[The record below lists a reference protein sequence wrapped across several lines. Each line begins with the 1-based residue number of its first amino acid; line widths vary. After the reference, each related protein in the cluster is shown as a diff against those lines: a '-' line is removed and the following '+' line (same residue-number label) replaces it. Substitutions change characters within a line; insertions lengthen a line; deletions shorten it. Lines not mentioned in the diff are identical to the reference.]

1 MAGRSQQDLPDGYAG
16 QWIIYRTCPARETA
30 GTIAFHLCC
39 QYHRVDA
46 SGVRPEDGA
55 PQPVKYSESYARA
68 RDAAGAI
75 DMLTF
80 IQSHPVMSVWA
91 SGALFAALHSTL
103 AASPAKTGLRALGL
117 PPRAYRLIYVA
128 LALATTALWLGFV
141 RGLPDTPLYRMEGAP
156 RLALHA
162 VQAIGAIL
170 FWLALRPIDVAA
182 FLGLRAFRD
191 GIEPF
196 REDGIYRRLRH
207 PMYAAA
213 MLVMFAHP
221 EQGVNSLNLFA
232 CIALYFVLGSRL
244 EERRMLAQ
252 HPEYAGYR
260 RRVPAFL
267 PRVPWPG
274 PQRPRNGRK
283 DPR

>member
-1 MAGRSQQDLPDGYAG
+1 
-16 QWIIYRTCPARETA
+16 
-30 GTIAFHLCC
+30 
-39 QYHRVDA
+39 
-46 SGVRPEDGA
+46 
-55 PQPVKYSESYARA
+55 
-68 RDAAGAI
+68 
-75 DMLTF
+75 MLTS

-91 SGALFAALHSTL
+91 SGALFAALHSVL
-103 AASPAKTGLRALGL
+103 AAAPVKARLRTLGVS
-117 PPRAYRLIYVA
+117 PRAYRLLYVA
-128 LALATTALWLGFV
+128 LAVATTALWLGFV
-141 RGLPDTPLYRMEGAP
+141 RGLPDTLLYRLEGVP

-162 VQAIGAIL
+162 VQVVGAML

-207 PMYAAA
+207 PMYTAA

-267 PRVPWPG
+267 PRMPRPG
-274 PQRPRNGRK
+274 PRRPSNGQK